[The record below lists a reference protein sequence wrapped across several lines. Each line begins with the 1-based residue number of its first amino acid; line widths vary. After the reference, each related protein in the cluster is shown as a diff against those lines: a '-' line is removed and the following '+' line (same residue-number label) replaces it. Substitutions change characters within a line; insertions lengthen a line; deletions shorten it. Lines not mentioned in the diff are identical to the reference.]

1 MLCKMYLC
9 NYLPIYQAKW
19 NCMMIKIFY
28 FQGISAKQ
36 STSKIAA
43 CLILYVY
50 LLLHYRQDMTN
61 YLNHCNTE
69 YSVVAITALY
79 NYHGLVQTMYTKDL
93 RVYLSITMVCLEL
106 SIIYCSCH
114 SMYTKH
120 IILYLHILNVSWF
133 TVRFFCLFYL

>member
-50 LLLHYRQDMTN
+50 LLLHYRKDMTN

-93 RVYLSITMVCLEL
+93 RVYLSQYYYGMFK
-106 SIIYCSCH
+106 IINNLLFVSFNVYQT
-114 SMYTKH
+114 YH
-120 IILYLHILNVSWF
+120 IILTYIKCIN
-133 TVRFFCLFYL
+133 

>member
-93 RVYLSITMVCLEL
+93 RVYLSQYYYGMFK
-106 SIIYCSCH
+106 IINNLLFVSFNVYQT
-114 SMYTKH
+114 YH
-120 IILYLHILNVSWF
+120 IILTYIKCIN
-133 TVRFFCLFYL
+133 

>member
-1 MLCKMYLC
+1 
-9 NYLPIYQAKW
+9 
-19 NCMMIKIFY
+19 MIKIFY

-69 YSVVAITALY
+69 YSVVAITVLY

-93 RVYLSITMVCLEL
+93 RVYLSQYYYGMFK
-106 SIIYCSCH
+106 IINNLLFVSFNVYQT
-114 SMYTKH
+114 YH
-120 IILYLHILNVSWF
+120 IILTYIKCIN
-133 TVRFFCLFYL
+133 

>member
-1 MLCKMYLC
+1 
-9 NYLPIYQAKW
+9 
-19 NCMMIKIFY
+19 MIKIFY
-28 FQGISAKQ
+28 FQGISVKQ

-69 YSVVAITALY
+69 YSVVAITVLC

-93 RVYLSITMVCLEL
+93 RVYLSQYYYGMFK
-106 SIIYCSCH
+106 IINNLLFVSFNVYQT
-114 SMYTKH
+114 YH
-120 IILYLHILNVSWF
+120 IILTYIKCIN
-133 TVRFFCLFYL
+133 